1 MDQSMAIGSADFPP
15 ERNRAPGPTRKR
27 IVMHALLFIVVFALV
42 LGAAQ
47 LLGWTRDSRD
57 SKDWHAPEEEPA
69 MPDRQHSH
77 AA

>member
-1 MDQSMAIGSADFPP
+1 
-15 ERNRAPGPTRKR
+15 
-27 IVMHALLFIVVFALV
+27 MHALLFIVVFALA

-57 SKDWHAPEEEPA
+57 SNDWHAPEER
-69 MPDRQHSH
+69 PDPRHSH

>member
-1 MDQSMAIGSADFPP
+1 MDMSMAIGSADSPP
-15 ERNRAPGPTRKR
+15 AHVGAGPTRKR
-27 IVMHALLFIVVFALV
+27 IVMHALLFIVVFALA

-57 SKDWHAPEEEPA
+57 SKDWHAPEEA
-69 MPDRQHSH
+69 PDRRHSH

>member
-1 MDQSMAIGSADFPP
+1 MAIGSAEPQAGAP
-15 ERNRAPGPTRKR
+15 RASGPTGKR
-27 IVMHALLFIVVFALV
+27 LVMHALLFIVAFALV

-57 SKDWHAPEEEPA
+57 SKDWHATQEEP
-69 MPDRQHSH
+69 DHRHSH

>member
-1 MDQSMAIGSADFPP
+1 MAIGSADAQSEHQP
-15 ERNRAPGPTRKR
+15 RTDRKR

-57 SKDWHAPEEEPA
+57 SKDWHATEER
-69 MPDRQHSH
+69 PDPRHSH

>member
-1 MDQSMAIGSADFPP
+1 
-15 ERNRAPGPTRKR
+15 
-27 IVMHALLFIVVFALV
+27 MHALLFIVVFALV

-57 SKDWHAPEEEPA
+57 SKDWHAPEEGQ
-69 MPDRQHSH
+69 DRQHSH